1 LEQDVPRFFLPKF
14 ILTNDANYLI
24 LCELQY
30 RLRIKT

>member
-1 LEQDVPRFFLPKF
+1 MFQGFFLPKF